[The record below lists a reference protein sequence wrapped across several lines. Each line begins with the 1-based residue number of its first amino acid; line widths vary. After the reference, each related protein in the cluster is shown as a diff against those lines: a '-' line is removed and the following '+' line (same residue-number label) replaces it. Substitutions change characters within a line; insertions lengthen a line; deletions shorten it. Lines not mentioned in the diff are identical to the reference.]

1 MNGSPPAG
9 LGRHSG
15 SYQNCLPARC
25 SRQSRGSG
33 GQSPLAG
40 TAHLAGVALGRPS
53 RDPGAPAVA
62 AKRCGRSG
70 GATPVP
76 VFTLPAV
83 APRAGSGLSPGP
95 AGCPPPGASC
105 SPGICLELG
114 LQCPWT
120 CPSAPRALLSLVAEP
135 ALRPRESQTRGAA
148 LCGGGTI
155 HPPWRWPVN
164 CALWASFKDKS
175 PF

>member
-1 MNGSPPAG
+1 MDRLPQAWDDTQAVIKTVCQHVAAARAAAPGGRARLLGPPILLA
-9 LGRHSG
+9 
-15 SYQNCLPARC
+15 LPWDVHPAT
-25 SRQSRGSG
+25 
-33 GQSPLAG
+33 P
-40 TAHLAGVALGRPS
+40 VP
-53 RDPGAPAVA
+53 PAVA

-76 VFTLPAV
+76 VFTPPAV
-83 APRAGSGLSPGP
+83 APRAGSGLSPGL